1 MTLEL
6 EGIVHWNGTK
16 KETAAGKYGTL
27 CARGRTL
34 MAQSALARWERAL
47 EPSHRLTSTSV
58 VPVTSGL

>member
-16 KETAAGKYGTL
+16 KETPAGKYGTL

-34 MAQSALARWERAL
+34 MAQSALAQWERAL
-47 EPSHRLTSTSV
+47 EPSHRLTSASV
-58 VPVTSGL
+58 VPVNSGL